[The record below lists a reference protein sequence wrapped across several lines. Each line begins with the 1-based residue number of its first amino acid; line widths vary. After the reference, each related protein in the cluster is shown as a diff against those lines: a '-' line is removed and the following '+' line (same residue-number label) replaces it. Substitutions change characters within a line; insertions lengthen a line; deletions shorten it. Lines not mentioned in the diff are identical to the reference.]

1 MQKWNL
7 LKKTAPCILSL
18 AVAATTFPTAV
29 MASNLDAAVVSEAE
43 AGDTEDFSTEETAE
57 DTEAVAEEAIEDA
70 ADITEEAAEDAAVPE
85 AAVDETEDIQQ
96 EDTAEEADPFSTG
109 EEDFTEGDEVAEA
122 FSDSDQLTGEYQYV
136 YAGLTWGEYWAAE
149 GVYAAGD
156 TSSSEEKDS
165 HSEFDTGAFDT
176 VTRATANH
184 GLHRGSYQTEATII
198 AEDGTRFDVSYWE
211 DKGSTLYLTDGS
223 KVKWNRG
230 SITTEDGKTYT
241 MDHYEI
247 YGLKYVPVAVK
258 TADFADFCKKYN
270 VVQDGAVL
278 SGGYSENNLQYYKG
292 LVADVNAQTN
302 GLKYAEKNG
311 DGFTFTAR
319 KSDGTASGIKDQAL
333 KTATEIKPSVKA
345 ASGSYGEFLRVD
357 LNGNY
362 GDLGAN
368 MQAVRWDYY
377 GDDSTYTKC
386 LASYGTKFAADNW
399 MHKAMGIQL
408 GLTKSARCK
417 LPGGTNGTGYWKLT
431 VYALGYND
439 YTYSFQATE
448 ENIVNPTM
456 EPTDFTSLK
465 TEVEAAKALTEKDY
479 TIATWKSF
487 AGELQEAED
496 ILAKTDA
503 SQAEVNEAL
512 EHLQG
517 AEKELQKVT
526 VTLDKAATVYTGKTK
541 ALKATTNDSD
551 AIVTFKSGNTKVAT
565 VSSKGV
571 VKGVKAGTAVITAK
585 VGNATATCKV
595 TVKASTIKFAK
606 ASVTI
611 YKGKTATVKATATP
625 SATVNYTSSN
635 TKVATVNS
643 KTGVVKGIKAGTVTI
658 TAKAGTLKTTCKV
671 VIKNPAFSLVKSS
684 ATIKKGKTTTIRSK
698 AAPAGKITYTS
709 SNKKVAAVNS
719 KGVVKGIKKGKA
731 TITVKCNGITKK
743 FVVTVK

>member
-29 MASNLDAAVVSEAE
+29 MASDLDAAVVSEAE
-43 AGDTEDFSTEETAE
+43 AGDTEDFVTEETTE
-57 DTEAVAEEAIEDA
+57 DTAAV
-70 ADITEEAAEDAAVPE
+70 TEAAA
-85 AAVDETEDIQQ
+85 DETEDIQQ

-270 VVQDGAVL
+270 VVQDGAML

-417 LPGGTNGTGYWKLT
+417 LPGGTDGTGYWKLT

-439 YTYSFQATE
+439 YTYSFQATA

-465 TEVEAAKALTEKDY
+465 TEVEAAKAL
-479 TIATWKSF
+479 A
-487 AGELQEAED
+487 
-496 ILAKTDA
+496 
-503 SQAEVNEAL
+503 EAL
-512 EHLQG
+512 NEKGFDLVSGGTDNHLMLADLRG
-517 AEKELQKVT
+517 MDVSGKELQNRCDEVFITLNKNTVPNEPRSPFVT
-526 VTLDKAATVYTGKTK
+526 SGVRIGTPAVTTRGLKEEDMPKIAECIWLAATDFENKADYIRGEVTK
-541 ALKATTNDSD
+541 ICEKYP
-551 AIVTFKSGNTKVAT
+551 
-565 VSSKGV
+565 
-571 VKGVKAGTAVITAK
+571 
-585 VGNATATCKV
+585 
-595 TVKASTIKFAK
+595 
-606 ASVTI
+606 I
-611 YKGKTATVKATATP
+611 YE
-625 SATVNYTSSN
+625 
-635 TKVATVNS
+635 
-643 KTGVVKGIKAGTVTI
+643 
-658 TAKAGTLKTTCKV
+658 
-671 VIKNPAFSLVKSS
+671 
-684 ATIKKGKTTTIRSK
+684 
-698 AAPAGKITYTS
+698 
-709 SNKKVAAVNS
+709 
-719 KGVVKGIKKGKA
+719 
-731 TITVKCNGITKK
+731 
-743 FVVTVK
+743 

>member
-29 MASNLDAAVVSEAE
+29 MASDLDAAVVSEAE
-43 AGDTEDFSTEETAE
+43 AGDTEDFVTEETTE
-57 DTEAVAEEAIEDA
+57 DTAAV
-70 ADITEEAAEDAAVPE
+70 TEAAA
-85 AAVDETEDIQQ
+85 DETEDIQQ
-96 EDTAEEADPFSTG
+96 EDTEAVENLDETAEETDPFSTG
-109 EEDFTEGDEVAEA
+109 EEDFTEGDEMAEA

-270 VVQDGAVL
+270 VVQDGAML

-302 GLKYAEKNG
+302 GLKYVEKNG

-333 KTATEIKPSVKA
+333 KTATGIKPSVKA

-611 YKGKTATVKATATP
+611 YKGKTATVKAAATP

-643 KTGVVKGIKAGTVTI
+643 KTGVIKGIKAGTVTI

>member
-29 MASNLDAAVVSEAE
+29 MASDLDAAVVSEAE
-43 AGDTEDFSTEETAE
+43 TGDTEDFSTEETAE

-70 ADITEEAAEDAAVPE
+70 ADITEEAEDAAVPE
-85 AAVDETEDIQQ
+85 AVADETEDIQQ

-302 GLKYAEKNG
+302 GLKYVEKNG

-417 LPGGTNGTGYWKLT
+417 LPGGTDGTGYWKLT

-439 YTYSFQATE
+439 YTYSFQATA

-465 TEVEAAKALTEKDY
+465 TEVEAAKALAEADY

-526 VTLDKAATVYTGKTK
+526 VTLDKTAAAVYTGKTTT
-541 ALKATTNDSD
+541 LKATTNDSD
-551 AIVTFKSGNTKVAT
+551 ATVTFESGNTKVAT

-571 VKGVKAGTAVITAK
+571 VKGVK
-585 VGNATATCKV
+585 ATATCKV

-625 SATVNYTSSN
+625 SATVKYTSSN

-658 TAKAGTLKTTCKV
+658 TAKAGALKTTCKV
-671 VIKNPAFSLVKSS
+671 VVKNPAFSLVKSS

-698 AAPAGKITYTS
+698 AAPAGKVTYTS

>member
-29 MASNLDAAVVSEAE
+29 MASDLDAAVVSEAE
-43 AGDTEDFSTEETAE
+43 AGDTEDFVTEETTE
-57 DTEAVAEEAIEDA
+57 DTAAV
-70 ADITEEAAEDAAVPE
+70 TEAAA
-85 AAVDETEDIQQ
+85 DETEDIQQ
-96 EDTAEEADPFSTG
+96 EDAEAVENLDETAEEADPFSTG

-270 VVQDGAVL
+270 VVQDGAML

-302 GLKYAEKNG
+302 GLKYVEKNG

-333 KTATEIKPSVKA
+333 KTATGIKPSVKA

-658 TAKAGTLKTTCKV
+658 TAKAGALKTTCKV
-671 VIKNPAFSLVKSS
+671 VVKNPAFSLVKSS

-698 AAPAGKITYTS
+698 AAPAGKVTYTS

>member
-29 MASNLDAAVVSEAE
+29 MASDLDAAVVSEAE
-43 AGDTEDFSTEETAE
+43 AGDTEDFVTEETTE
-57 DTEAVAEEAIEDA
+57 DTAAV
-70 ADITEEAAEDAAVPE
+70 TEAAA
-85 AAVDETEDIQQ
+85 DETEDIQQ
-96 EDTAEEADPFSTG
+96 EDAEAVENLDETAEEADPFSTG
-109 EEDFTEGDEVAEA
+109 EEDFTEGDEGAEA

-211 DKGSTLYLTDGS
+211 DKGNTLYLTDGS

-241 MDHYEI
+241 MNHYEI

-270 VVQDGAVL
+270 VVQDGAAL

-333 KTATEIKPSVKA
+333 KTATGIEPNVKA

-399 MHKAMGIQL
+399 MHKVMGIQL

-417 LPGGTNGTGYWKLT
+417 LPGGTDGTGYWKLT

-439 YTYSFQATE
+439 YTYSFQATA

-625 SATVNYTSSN
+625 SAAVKYTSSN

-658 TAKAGTLKTTCKV
+658 TAKAGALKTTCKV
-671 VIKNPAFSLVKSS
+671 VVKNPAFSLVKSS

-698 AAPAGKITYTS
+698 AAPAGKVTYTS